1 MAKLLNQGAYGC
13 VYYPGFTCK
22 GNIEKSKNFVTKIEI
37 FDKTSKNE
45 LEISRTVR
53 TIKNYNKFFSP
64 VIKHCISRFKQVN
77 KYRDKLEEC
86 EAVNVS
92 DNIYNDF
99 IIIYISYINGKEL
112 EKYILDIETPSIYIS
127 NILRDYMY
135 LLESIKKLQEKNI
148 IHYDLHTGNILYD
161 VDKKLPII
169 IDFGLS
175 IDTNKF
181 LISGGKI
188 DYEALKRS
196 TMHYSPKHYTYP
208 PELHFITFVLQDLDR
223 EHIDKSLKEKITE
236 KMINQFIEDIIDANK
251 IQKRYVYYKNIADSK
266 SKQKNDDY
274 KKELERYYKKFINKS
289 KKDAIDELVGY
300 TKTLDQY
307 TLTIDISI
315 ILIKL
320 INKVVVEQ
328 ESQNTTV
335 KNLLFFILEIMIYN
349 LQVDPEK
356 RMSVEEYREFYN
368 ILFKNNS
375 TFSSESVI
383 NSIKKHPQLHK
394 QFIELEKYYVKP
406 NMKILDDARV
416 KEFLKIISPTI

>member
-22 GNIEKSKNFVTKIEI
+22 GNIEKSKKFVTKIEI

-45 LEISRTVR
+45 LDISSTVR

-86 EAVNVS
+86 EAVNIS
-92 DNIYNDF
+92 ENIYNDF

-112 EKYILDIETPSIYIS
+112 EKYLLDIETPSIYIS

-161 VDKKLPII
+161 LDKKIPII

-181 LISGGKI
+181 FISGGKI
-188 DYEALKRS
+188 DYEALKKS

-208 PELHFITFVLQDLDR
+208 PELHFITFALEDLDR
-223 EHIDKSLKEKITE
+223 EHIDKSLKQKITPNMVD
-236 KMINQFIEDIIDANK
+236 KFIEDIIDANK
-251 IQKRYVYYKNIADSK
+251 IQKRYVYYKNIADTK
-266 SKQKNDDY
+266 SKQKSDDY

-315 ILIKL
+315 ILIKM

-368 ILFKNNS
+368 ILFKNN
-375 TFSSESVI
+375 TGFSSESVI
-383 NSIKKHPQLHK
+383 NSIKKHPRLNK

-406 NMKILDDARV
+406 NIKILDDARV

>member
-22 GNIEKSKNFVTKIEI
+22 GNIEKSKKFVTKIEI

-45 LEISRTVR
+45 LDISSRVR
-53 TIKNYNKFFSP
+53 TIKNYTKFFSP

-92 DNIYNDF
+92 ENIYNDF

-112 EKYILDIETPSIYIS
+112 EKYLLDIETPSIYIS

-161 VDKKLPII
+161 LDKKLPII

-181 LISGGKI
+181 FISGGKI
-188 DYEALKRS
+188 DYEALKKS

-208 PELHFITFVLQDLDR
+208 PELHFITFALQDLDR

-236 KMINQFIEDIIDANK
+236 KMINQFIEDIVDANK

-328 ESQNTTV
+328 ESKNTTV

-368 ILFKNNS
+368 ILFKNN
-375 TFSSESVI
+375 TASSSASII

-406 NMKILDDARV
+406 NMKILDDERV
-416 KEFLKIISPTI
+416 KEFLKIIAPTI

>member
-289 KKDAIDELVGY
+289 KKDVIDELVGY

-368 ILFKNNS
+368 ILFKNN
-375 TFSSESVI
+375 TASSSASVI

>member
-1 MAKLLNQGAYGC
+1 
-13 VYYPGFTCK
+13 
-22 GNIEKSKNFVTKIEI
+22 
-37 FDKTSKNE
+37 
-45 LEISRTVR
+45 
-53 TIKNYNKFFSP
+53 
-64 VIKHCISRFKQVN
+64 
-77 KYRDKLEEC
+77 
-86 EAVNVS
+86 
-92 DNIYNDF
+92 
-99 IIIYISYINGKEL
+99 
-112 EKYILDIETPSIYIS
+112 
-127 NILRDYMY
+127 
-135 LLESIKKLQEKNI
+135 
-148 IHYDLHTGNILYD
+148 
-161 VDKKLPII
+161 
-169 IDFGLS
+169 
-175 IDTNKF
+175 
-181 LISGGKI
+181 
-188 DYEALKRS
+188 
-196 TMHYSPKHYTYP
+196 MHYSPKHYTYP

-289 KKDAIDELVGY
+289 KKDAIDELVEY

-356 RMSVEEYREFYN
+356 RMSVEEYRELYN
-368 ILFKNNS
+368 ILFKNN
-375 TFSSESVI
+375 TASSSASVI
-383 NSIKKHPQLHK
+383 NSIKKHPQLNK
-394 QFIELEKYYVKP
+394 QFVELEKYYVTP

-416 KEFLKIISPTI
+416 KEFLKIIAPTI

>member
-22 GNIEKSKNFVTKIEI
+22 GNIEKSKKFVTKIEI

-77 KYRDKLEEC
+77 KYRDKLEDC

-99 IIIYISYINGKEL
+99 IIIYISYINGKEF

-181 LISGGKI
+181 FISGGKI
-188 DYEALKRS
+188 DYKALKKS

-208 PELHFITFVLQDLDR
+208 PELHFITFALQDLDR
-223 EHIDKSLKEKITE
+223 EHIDKSLKQKITE
-236 KMINQFIEDIIDANK
+236 KMINQFIEDIVDANK

-266 SKQKNDDY
+266 SKQKSDDY

-289 KKDAIDELVGY
+289 KKDVIDELVEY

-356 RMSVEEYREFYN
+356 RMSVEEYRELYN
-368 ILFKNNS
+368 ILFKNKS

-394 QFIELEKYYVKP
+394 QFIELEKYYVTP
-406 NMKILDDARV
+406 NMKILDDERV
-416 KEFLKIISPTI
+416 KEFLKIIAPTI

>member
-356 RMSVEEYREFYN
+356 RMSVEEYRELYN

>member
-22 GNIEKSKNFVTKIEI
+22 GNIEKSKKFVTKIEI

-45 LEISRTVR
+45 LDISSTVR
-53 TIKNYNKFFSP
+53 TIKNYTKFFSP

-112 EKYILDIETPSIYIS
+112 EKYLLDIETPSIYIS

-161 VDKKLPII
+161 LDKKLPII

-181 LISGGKI
+181 FISGGKI
-188 DYEALKRS
+188 DYEALKKS

-236 KMINQFIEDIIDANK
+236 KMINQFIEDIVDANK

-328 ESQNTTV
+328 ESKNTTV
-335 KNLLFFILEIMIYN
+335 INLLFFILEIMIYN

-356 RMSVEEYREFYN
+356 RMSIEEYREFYN
-368 ILFKNNS
+368 ILFKNN
-375 TFSSESVI
+375 TASSSASII
-383 NSIKKHPQLHK
+383 NSIKKHPQIQK
-394 QFIELEKYYVKP
+394 QFVELEKYYVKP
-406 NMKILDDARV
+406 NIKILDDARV